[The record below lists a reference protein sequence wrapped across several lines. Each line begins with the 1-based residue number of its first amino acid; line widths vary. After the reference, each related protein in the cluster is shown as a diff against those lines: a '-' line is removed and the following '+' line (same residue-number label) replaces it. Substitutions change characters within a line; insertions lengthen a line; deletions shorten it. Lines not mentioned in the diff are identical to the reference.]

1 MGNHCYYIT
10 CLLGHSCKLAKVL
23 IYTLNF
29 VLLAVESIHLVQDF
43 LEYINSTRYIPDG
56 RLAPTLSSV
65 DLWLLL
71 LFPYFAVFSK
81 KILPCLCH
89 FPSSKSYAV
98 PIFKG
103 GMLQWVTRSS
113 PHSLCP
119 SPIWPKPNFQYTLLS
134 LRERETRFGWPVGKS
149 TQKHSLGNKTKPL
162 LSYLCPFQPW
172 SSGGI
177 SPCTER
183 KSCRWR
189 QRLTSEHGHKC
200 EDPCRSG
207 TSVLTR
213 AGFAWAT
220 LRSVL
225 LQSYSVLC

>member
-1 MGNHCYYIT
+1 MGNHCCYIT

-56 RLAPTLSSV
+56 RLAPTLSWV

-103 GMLQWVTRSS
+103 GMLQ
-113 PHSLCP
+113 
-119 SPIWPKPNFQYTLLS
+119 
-134 LRERETRFGWPVGKS
+134 
-149 TQKHSLGNKTKPL
+149 
-162 LSYLCPFQPW
+162 
-172 SSGGI
+172 
-177 SPCTER
+177 
-183 KSCRWR
+183 
-189 QRLTSEHGHKC
+189 
-200 EDPCRSG
+200 
-207 TSVLTR
+207 
-213 AGFAWAT
+213 
-220 LRSVL
+220 
-225 LQSYSVLC
+225 